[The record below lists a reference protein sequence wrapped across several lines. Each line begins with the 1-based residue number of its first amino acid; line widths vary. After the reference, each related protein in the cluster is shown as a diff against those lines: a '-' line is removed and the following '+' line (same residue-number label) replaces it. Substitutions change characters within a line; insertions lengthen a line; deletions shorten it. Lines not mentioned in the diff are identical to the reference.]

1 MPHILILGGDGYLG
15 WPTAMYFSSRGYD
28 VTVVDNYFRRNACTE
43 LDVGMLY
50 PLPTLVE
57 RVKIWHE
64 LTGKEIKVV
73 IGDLTNPEIMRSLFK
88 GDFEYSW
95 AINNNF
101 SGIPDTVI
109 HYAEQP
115 SAPYSLINYKYANI
129 TITNNLLV
137 TNNLMFALRDFS
149 RDTHV
154 IHVGTMGEYGTP
166 NIDIEEGWIEIEHK
180 GRKDRFLFPRQASSL
195 YHTTKI
201 MDTDLMWFGVRMWDL
216 RITDLMQG
224 PVYGLETEDSVIDE
238 RLRTIFNYDE
248 IFGTILNRFIVQAIV
263 GYPLT
268 VYGKGGQTRGYLNIN
283 DTLQCVHKAAETPAK
298 KGQLRIFN
306 QIMETFS
313 ANELAEKVQDVGRKL
328 GYQVKIDH
336 LENPRKEAEEHYY
349 NPTYQGLIGL
359 GVKPHYLT
367 DEVLEGIMRVVEK
380 FEGNIRKDVIFRGI
394 KWR

>member
-1 MPHILILGGDGYLG
+1 MHILILGGDGYLG
-15 WPTAMYFSSRGYD
+15 WPTAMYFSARGYD
-28 VTVVDNYFRRNACTE
+28 VTVVDNYFRRNACVE

-50 PLPTLVE
+50 PVPTLVE
-57 RVKIWHE
+57 RAKIWNE

-73 IGDLTNPEIMRSLFK
+73 IGDLTDAEVMRGLFDGRVEYTWPVDRIFPGVPE
-88 GDFEYSW
+88 
-95 AINNNF
+95 A
-101 SGIPDTVI
+101 VV

-137 TNNLMFALRDFS
+137 TNNLIFALRDFS

-166 NIDIEEGWIEIEHK
+166 NIDIEEGWLEIEHK

-283 DTLQCVHKAAETPAK
+283 DTLQCVHKAAETPAE

-328 GYQVKIDH
+328 GYRVEIDH

-349 NPTYQGLIGL
+349 NPAYQGLIGL

-367 DEVLEGIMRVVEK
+367 DEVLEGMMRVVEK

-394 KWR
+394 KWG